1 MCITSQVLTSLA
13 FVGIIEY
20 ADGSILFNF
29 GTSEQETAGKTS
41 QEIFKVVN
49 GPCNSRKE
57 SEDIADQ
64 SAQFIGLSKD
74 ALEKTKSSSQAEIKE
89 TSVED
94 SEDVDGIPD
103 PANLT
108 CITYDA
114 ENVAQELNK
123 KDDKKNL
130 LKSGSSNGELLSKG
144 IEKVRSKASQKHSFV

>member
-1 MCITSQVLTSLA
+1 MLTSLA
-13 FVGIIEY
+13 TVGITEY

-41 QEIFKVVN
+41 QEIFKVAN
-49 GPCNSRKE
+49 GPCNSGKE
-57 SEDIADQ
+57 SEDSADQ
-64 SAQFIGLSKD
+64 PAQFNGLSKD
-74 ALEKTKSSSQAEIKE
+74 ALEKTKSSSQAESKE
-89 TSVED
+89 TSLED

-103 PANLT
+103 PATLT

-130 LKSGSSNGELLSKG
+130 LKSGTSNGEFLSKG
-144 IEKVRSKASQKHSFV
+144 IEKVRSKASQKQSIV